1 MKITKTPFFRC
12 GLYPKRIGLARCLT
26 AGGFIILMLVSLSAC
41 KAKKPDEQRRYVV
54 LSPEVAEI
62 MAALDLGQDIV
73 GLTDECT
80 YPPEFKSI
88 PKIGKFGMVRKETV
102 LKLEPQIVFTSGL
115 EQDAITTELKKL
127 KLEVVSVYPRSLEDM
142 YAAIISIGD
151 VTGRQERARTLVSEL
166 QASIKTTTDKSTRM
180 IKPKVYIEINRDP
193 LMSVSDQSFVGQLI
207 ETAGGD
213 NIFPALERDYARVS
227 AEDVIKAAPDIIIC
241 YSQDSLSNLIA
252 RKGWQEIPAIKNGL
266 IYTEQNLDPDLIQ
279 RAGPRARLGIKRLN
293 DLFLAWGN
301 DQRP

>member
-1 MKITKTPFFRC
+1 MKTTRTAVSRC
-12 GLYPKRIGLARCLT
+12 GSFPERPGFSKHLTIGLLLFVT
-26 AGGFIILMLVSLSAC
+26 LLSMSAC
-41 KAKKPDEQRRYVV
+41 KTRKPGGERRYVV

-80 YPPEFKSI
+80 YPPEFQSI
-88 PKIGKFGMVRKETV
+88 PKIGKFGMIRKETV
-102 LKLEPQIVFTSGL
+102 LKLEPEIVFTSGL
-115 EQDAITTELKKL
+115 EQDAITNELKKL
-127 KLEVVSVYPRSLEDM
+127 NLQVVSVYPRSIEDM
-142 YAAIISIGD
+142 YAAILSIGD
-151 VTGRQERARTLVSEL
+151 VTGRQARARTLVSEL
-166 QASIKTTTDKSTRM
+166 KASIKATTDKTASM

-207 ETAGGD
+207 EAAGGD
-213 NIFPALERDYARVS
+213 NIFPTLERDYARVK

-252 RKGWQEIPAIKNGL
+252 RKGWQEIPAIKNGV
-266 IYTEQNLDPDLIQ
+266 IYTEKNIDPDLVQ
-279 RAGPRARLGIKRLN
+279 RAGPRARLGIKLLN

-301 DQRP
+301 DQRL